1 MIVNYIVLILIYF
14 LAPAGVIWLCRKY
27 PLLDTLGPIMIL
39 YALGILLGNQPLMKP
54 EMAVLQDLLP
64 NVMIPLAIPMMLY
77 GCRFTKEDTKL
88 QIKVVISGFLSV
100 ALAVVIGQLCFG
112 RSLAEGA
119 ELGGIMSGMY
129 TGGMLNAAA
138 LQSIFQVSS
147 ESYIMLSSYDIII
160 SFLYL
165 VFLVAGGIRLFRW
178 LYKQKASTLT
188 AEEQAE
194 LDEQIARAK
203 QNPYKGL
210 FTRTGRPHLWRV
222 LLLTLGVVAISAG
235 VALPFGDDWF
245 MVVFILMIST
255 LGVACSFNKRVREL
269 KYSYDVGMY
278 FIYIFSITIAS
289 MADFSS
295 FDLMGGLNLL
305 AYIVV
310 AVFGSLTLH
319 AFLCRLM
326 KVDAD
331 SMISSSVAFINSPP
345 FVPMISAAM
354 RNKQSLIVGLG
365 AGIVGYAGGNYF
377 GVIMCQLLELL

>member
-27 PLLDTLGPIMIL
+27 PALDTLGPIMIL

-88 QIKVVISGFLSV
+88 QVKVIISGFLSV

-165 VFLVAGGIRLFRW
+165 VFLVAGGIRLFRR

-222 LLLTLGVVAISAG
+222 LLITLGVVALSAG

-319 AFLCRLM
+319 ALLCRLM

>member
-39 YALGILLGNQPLMKP
+39 YALGILLGNQPLMKS

-88 QIKVVISGFLSV
+88 QIKVIISGFLSV

-165 VFLVAGGIRLFRW
+165 VFLCKVA
-178 LYKQKASTLT
+178 
-188 AEEQAE
+188 
-194 LDEQIARAK
+194 
-203 QNPYKGL
+203 
-210 FTRTGRPHLWRV
+210 
-222 LLLTLGVVAISAG
+222 
-235 VALPFGDDWF
+235 
-245 MVVFILMIST
+245 
-255 LGVACSFNKRVREL
+255 
-269 KYSYDVGMY
+269 
-278 FIYIFSITIAS
+278 
-289 MADFSS
+289 
-295 FDLMGGLNLL
+295 
-305 AYIVV
+305 
-310 AVFGSLTLH
+310 
-319 AFLCRLM
+319 
-326 KVDAD
+326 
-331 SMISSSVAFINSPP
+331 
-345 FVPMISAAM
+345 
-354 RNKQSLIVGLG
+354 
-365 AGIVGYAGGNYF
+365 
-377 GVIMCQLLELL
+377 